1 MYYKLVDDC
10 IRFQT
15 MGIEMLGNPRTQ
27 LLIGLDEAGSAL
39 ANRLLVGC
47 EVDIAHL
54 SESEQALM
62 DALTKMHQFTS
73 CEQTQTIRSVYFH
86 VTARC
91 NMHCPGC
98 YSEADRDSKAD
109 LPFADM
115 TKIID
120 NIAGAHIRS
129 LVISGGEPFL
139 RKDIILLLKY
149 MKQIAKIPNLLCITN
164 GLADFDTYINACKYV
179 DVLAFSLDGHDQAS
193 SFFRRDTHNKVVDMI
208 KKLINA
214 GCPVSI
220 IFTLHKRNLSN
231 YQKMIALAATLG
243 VEYNFSVFTTAHSEV
258 TAEFEFTA
266 GDMDNL
272 EEALAHDHSSLND
285 TAISAKIGCRD
296 CCGAGSLE
304 LSITANGDIFPCHM
318 FFEEKFL
325 LGNALT
331 DCLDTVFLDQRP
343 MFDVDRKNECQKC
356 EYRYICGGGCL
367 YRSFAVRGH
376 LEDTDPLCPINASH
390 IKQAL
395 SGLIG

>member
-1 MYYKLVDDC
+1 
-10 IRFQT
+10 
-15 MGIEMLGNPRTQ
+15 
-27 LLIGLDEAGSAL
+27 
-39 ANRLLVGC
+39 
-47 EVDIAHL
+47 
-54 SESEQALM
+54 
-62 DALTKMHQFTS
+62 
-73 CEQTQTIRSVYFH
+73 
-86 VTARC
+86 
-91 NMHCPGC
+91 
-98 YSEADRDSKAD
+98 
-109 LPFADM
+109 
-115 TKIID
+115 
-120 NIAGAHIRS
+120 
-129 LVISGGEPFL
+129 
-139 RKDIILLLKY
+139 
-149 MKQIAKIPNLLCITN
+149 
-164 GLADFDTYINACKYV
+164 
-179 DVLAFSLDGHDQAS
+179 
-193 SFFRRDTHNKVVDMI
+193 
-208 KKLINA
+208 
-214 GCPVSI
+214 
-220 IFTLHKRNLSN
+220 
-231 YQKMIALAATLG
+231 
-243 VEYNFSVFTTAHSEV
+243 
-258 TAEFEFTA
+258 
-266 GDMDNL
+266 L